1 MKSFLV
7 AFSLLC
13 TIVGSGCMTLHPT
26 TVSTDE
32 VRRLIL
38 AGELLK
44 PGDNVRLVTADQQVH
59 KFRVAA
65 VDVDAG
71 VVSGE
76 GDAVRIAEIVGV
88 ATRDF
93 AVGKTVGLV
102 VGIIAALQLSEGVA
116 DTATLGP

>member
-1 MKSFLV
+1 MKNSFA

-13 TIVGSGCMTLHPT
+13 TLMASGCMTLHPT
-26 TVSTDE
+26 TASTDE

-44 PGDNVRLVTADQQVH
+44 AGDSVRLITADQQVH
-59 KFRVAA
+59 NFRIDAIDA
-65 VDVDAG
+65 DAG
-71 VVSGE
+71 VVSGA
-76 GDAVRIAEIVGV
+76 GDSVRVAEIVGV

-102 VGIIAALQLSEGVA
+102 VGILGALQLSRDIA
-116 DTATLGP
+116 DVATLGP

>member
-1 MKSFLV
+1 MKNSFA

-13 TIVGSGCMTLHPT
+13 TLMASGCMTLHPT
-26 TVSTDE
+26 TASTDE

-44 PGDNVRLVTADQQVH
+44 AGDSVRLITADQQVH
-59 KFRVAA
+59 NFRIDAIDA
-65 VDVDAG
+65 DAG
-71 VVSGE
+71 VVSGG
-76 GDAVRIAEIVGV
+76 GDSVRVAEIVDV

-102 VGIIAALQLSEGVA
+102 VGILGALQLSRDIA
-116 DTATLGP
+116 DVATLGP